1 MSGDT
6 PSRAG
11 PASPASAAGASP
23 FAGFTL
29 GDALATAALRGEE
42 WARLVEDGRR
52 TSATGLDA
60 AATGFAREISAA
72 GVRPGDRVGLAVR
85 NSAPHLAAMFG
96 AWRAGAA
103 LVPLNPRLT
112 PGEVDGLLSHAGASA
127 VLEVDERDGRCR
139 VAPHGGRQDPAATR
153 EVPGDPVPPGAGSE
167 SVAVIAYTS
176 GTTGRPKGVVL
187 THANMLWAAAA
198 VAHTRRDG
206 PRSVAAVVSPLC
218 HVPIFVSH
226 YLARLLSGGTVV
238 LGSFDSE
245 RLARALREHGVTD
258 LPLVPAMVGPLLA
271 TAKREDMERLAKVTV
286 GSALTPME
294 VKRELAE
301 RCPGAEILEAYGQ
314 TESTDG
320 LTMTVGREAL
330 ERPGTVG
337 RPHGLVALG
346 VVGRDDATLA
356 AGEAGEIVARG
367 PTVMRGYLDDPAA
380 TGAALRGGWLHTGDL
395 GRIDEDGYLFI
406 TGRLKEIIISGGEN
420 VSPEEVE
427 AVLARHPA
435 VAEVAVFGTPHE
447 RWGEQVT
454 AAVVARGEVSRE
466 ELAEFARPHLAG
478 FKLPRALVV
487 VDELPKTSAGKVRR
501 GELRDR
507 FGRPGR

>member
-1 MSGDT
+1 M
-6 PSRAG
+6 
-11 PASPASAAGASP
+11 PAT
-23 FAGFTL
+23 GFTL
-29 GDALATAALRGEE
+29 GDALATAALRGER
-42 WARLVEDGRR
+42 WARVVEDGRR
-52 TSATGLDA
+52 TAAPGLDA
-60 AATGFAREISAA
+60 AATRFAGELSAA
-72 GVRPGDRVGLAVR
+72 GVGPGDRVGLVVR

-96 AWRAGAA
+96 TWRAGAA

-112 PGEVDGLLSHAGASA
+112 AGEVDGLLSHASASA
-127 VLEVDERDGRCR
+127 LLQVDERDGSCR
-139 VAPHGGRQDPAATR
+139 VSPRGGPRDPAETR
-153 EVPGDPVPPGAGSE
+153 QVAAGPGGPVAGSE
-167 SVAVIAYTS
+167 SVAVVAYTS

-198 VAHTRRDG
+198 VVHTRRDG
-206 PRSVAAVVSPLC
+206 PGSVAAVVSPLC
-218 HVPIFVSH
+218 HNPIFVSH

-238 LGSFDSE
+238 LGAFDSE

-258 LPLVPAMVGPLLA
+258 LPLVQAMVGPLLA

-294 VKRELAE
+294 VKQELAA

-320 LTMTVGREAL
+320 LTMTVGRESL

-337 RPHGLVALG
+337 RAHGILAIG
-346 VVGRDDATLA
+346 VVDREDASLP
-356 AGEAGEIVARG
+356 AGEPGEIVARG
-367 PTVMRGYLDDPAA
+367 PTVMRGYLDDAAA
-380 TGAALRGGWLHTGDL
+380 TEAALRGGWLHTGDL
-395 GRIDEDGYLFI
+395 GRLDEDGHLYI

-454 AAVVARGEVSRE
+454 AAIVARGEVSRE

-507 FGRPGR
+507 FGRPVR

>member
-1 MSGDT
+1 MSVDATERGAAVT
-6 PSRAG
+6 PVSG
-11 PASPASAAGASP
+11 G
-23 FAGFTL
+23 GFTL
-29 GDALATAALRGEE
+29 GDALATAALRGER
-42 WARLVEDGRR
+42 WARVVEEGRH
-52 TSATGLDA
+52 TAAPGLDA
-60 AATGFAREISAA
+60 AATRFARALADA
-72 GVRPGDRVGLAVR
+72 GVRPGDRIGLAVR
-85 NSAPHLAAMFG
+85 NSSPHLAAVFG
-96 AWRAGAA
+96 VWRAGAA

-112 PGEVDGLLSHAGASA
+112 PGEVDGLLGHASA
-127 VLEVDERDGRCR
+127 SAILEVDERDGTCR
-139 VAPHGGRQDPAATR
+139 VVARGGPRYPAATR
-153 EVPGDPVPPGAGSE
+153 LVAGAATPVAGSE

-187 THANMLWAAAA
+187 THANLLWAAAA
-198 VAHTRRDG
+198 VVHTRRDG

-271 TAKREDMERLAKVTV
+271 TATREDMERLAKVTV

-301 RCPGAEILEAYGQ
+301 RCRNAEILEAYGQ

-320 LTMTVGREAL
+320 LTMSVGREAI

-337 RPHGLVALG
+337 RAHGILALG
-346 VVGRDDATLA
+346 VVGKDDTPLPP
-356 AGEAGEIVARG
+356 GEPGEIVARG
-367 PTVMRGYLDDPAA
+367 PTVMRGYLDDPTA
-380 TGAALRGGWLHTGDL
+380 TAAALCGGWLHTGDL
-395 GRIDEDGYLFI
+395 GRLDEDGHLYI

-427 AVLARHPA
+427 AILARHPA

-454 AAVVARGEVSRE
+454 AAVVARGVVSQE
-466 ELAEFARPHLAG
+466 DLAEFARPHLAG

-487 VDELPKTSAGKVRR
+487 VEELPKTSAGKVRR
-501 GELRDR
+501 GELRER
-507 FGRPGR
+507 FGRTGR

>member
-1 MSGDT
+1 VTSQRG
-6 PSRAG
+6 
-11 PASPASAAGASP
+11 AAPETTARR
-23 FAGFTL
+23 GFTL
-29 GDALATAALRGEE
+29 GDCLATARLRGEA
-42 WARLVEDGRR
+42 WAPIVEEDRR
-52 TSATGLDA
+52 TSVVELDRA
-60 AATGFAREISAA
+60 ASAVAASLAARGIGRGA
-72 GVRPGDRVGLAVR
+72 RVALAVR

-96 AWRAGAA
+96 VWRAGAA

-112 PGEVDGLLSHAGASA
+112 SGEVEGLVAHSRARAL
-127 VLEVDERDGRCR
+127 LEVDERTGAHRVSPAAAVE
-139 VAPHGGRQDPAATR
+139 VAPLPAA
-153 EVPGDPVPPGAGSE
+153 GAGRATAAAADAVGSE
-167 SVAVIAYTS
+167 DVAVIAYTS

-187 THANMLWAAAA
+187 THASMLWAAAA
-198 VAHTRRDG
+198 VVHTRRDG
-206 PRSVAAVVSPLC
+206 PRAVAAVVSPLC
-218 HVPIFVSH
+218 HNPIFVSH

-238 LGSFDSE
+238 LGSFDRD

-258 LPLVPAMVGPLLA
+258 LPLVPAMVGPLLESIPA
-271 TAKREDMERLAKVTV
+271 EAAGRLAKVTV

-294 VKRELAE
+294 VKRELAQ
-301 RCPGAEILEAYGQ
+301 RFPGAEILEAYGQ

-337 RPHGLVALG
+337 RAHAIFALAIASPDG
-346 VVGRDDATLA
+346 SASSPGA
-356 AGEAGEIVARG
+356 ASPGDGEILARG
-367 PTVMRGYLDDPAA
+367 PTVMQGYLDDPAA
-380 TGAALRGGWLHTGDL
+380 TAEALRDGWLHTGDL
-395 GRIDEDGYLFI
+395 GRLDADGYLYV

-435 VAEVAVFGTPHE
+435 VAEVAVFGTPHP

-454 AAVVARGEVSRE
+454 AAVVARAPVTQA

-487 VDELPKTSAGKVRR
+487 VDALPRTSSGKVKRR
-501 GELRDR
+501 ELRDAAGPPR
-507 FGRPGR
+507 

>member
-1 MSGDT
+1 VSPGA
-6 PSRAG
+6 PSPGGAG
-11 PASPASAAGASP
+11 PGGPADVAG
-23 FAGFTL
+23 GFTL
-29 GDALATAALRGEE
+29 GDALATAALRGER
-42 WARLVEDGRR
+42 WAQVIEGGRR
-52 TSATGLDA
+52 TSAPGLDA
-60 AATGFAREISAA
+60 AATRFARELASA

-85 NSAPHLAAMFG
+85 NSSPHLAAMFG

-112 PGEVDGLLSHAGASA
+112 AGEVEGLLGHAGATA
-127 VLEVDERDGRCR
+127 LLEVDERDGACR
-139 VAPHGGRQDPAATR
+139 VRPLGFPRDPSATR
-153 EVPGDPVPPGAGSE
+153 EVAFDGGRPVAGSE

-198 VAHTRRDG
+198 VVHTRRDG

-218 HVPIFVSH
+218 HNPIFVSH

-238 LGSFDSE
+238 LGAFDSE

-271 TAKREDMERLAKVTV
+271 TATREDMERLAKVTV

-294 VKRELAE
+294 VKQELAS

-320 LTMTVGREAL
+320 LTMTVGRETL

-337 RPHGLVALG
+337 RAHGILAIG
-346 VVGRDDATLA
+346 VVGKDDAPLPP
-356 AGEAGEIVARG
+356 GEAGEIVARG

-380 TGAALRGGWLHTGDL
+380 TAATLRGGWLHTGDL
-395 GRIDEDGYLFI
+395 GRLDGDGHLYI

-454 AAVVARGEVSRE
+454 AAVVARGDVSRE
-466 ELAEFARPHLAG
+466 DLAEFARPHLAG
-478 FKLPRALVV
+478 FKLPRALVLV
-487 VDELPKTSAGKVRR
+487 EELPKTSAGKVRR
-501 GELRDR
+501 GELRER
-507 FGRPGR
+507 FGLPGR